1 MPRDRRQLYRADA
14 SRFRGSTVRY
24 RRGTD
29 EKLKTGY
36 TRNKI
41 RFALA
46 IVRYT
51 DTYIYIYLCIHVCMY
66 VYLFPTDKF
75 AVTTRNNV
83 YSRDFIRESLTPACI
98 TFAGR

>member
-1 MPRDRRQLYRADA
+1 
-14 SRFRGSTVRY
+14 
-24 RRGTD
+24 
-29 EKLKTGY
+29 
-36 TRNKI
+36 
-41 RFALA
+41 
-46 IVRYT
+46 
-51 DTYIYIYLCIHVCMY
+51 MY